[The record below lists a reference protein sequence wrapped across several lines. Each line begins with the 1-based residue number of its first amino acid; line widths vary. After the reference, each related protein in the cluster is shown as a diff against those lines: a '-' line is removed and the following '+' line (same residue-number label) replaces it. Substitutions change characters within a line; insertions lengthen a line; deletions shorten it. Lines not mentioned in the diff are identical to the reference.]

1 MFAKK
6 LIVNHAA
13 YGYDYVTAAR
23 DAEISYNLMYDIEK
37 KIVEILEK
45 QDERVTEMISSNK
58 NLLQKIAQEMIEKTV
73 LNR

>member
-1 MFAKK
+1 
-6 LIVNHAA
+6 
-13 YGYDYVTAAR
+13 
-23 DAEISYNLMYDIEK
+23 MYDIEK
-37 KIVEILEK
+37 KIAEILEK